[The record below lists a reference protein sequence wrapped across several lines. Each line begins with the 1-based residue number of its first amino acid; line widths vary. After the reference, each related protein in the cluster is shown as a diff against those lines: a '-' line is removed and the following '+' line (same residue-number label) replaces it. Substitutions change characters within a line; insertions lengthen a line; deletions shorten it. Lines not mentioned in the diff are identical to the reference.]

1 MPTKETLHFALK
13 LAITI
18 AIIVSCS
25 QIAKRL
31 PTLAGLI
38 ATAPITTL
46 IVLLWVWTDNPGD
59 YTLMQNYSKG
69 VLWGIIPTTL
79 FFLVAL
85 LCFRKQLSLAIAL
98 AAASFAW
105 LAAAVIHQWF
115 LGKH

>member
-1 MPTKETLHFALK
+1 MLTKETLHFALK
-13 LAITI
+13 LSMTI
-18 AIIVSCS
+18 AIIVGCS

-69 VLWGIIPTTL
+69 VLWGIIPSTL
-79 FFLVAL
+79 FFGVAL
-85 LCFRKQLSLAIAL
+85 LCFYKRMSIYAVL
-98 AAASFAW
+98 AASSFVW
-105 LAAAVIHQWF
+105 LAAAAVHQWL

>member
-1 MPTKETLHFALK
+1 MPTKETLQFALK
-13 LAITI
+13 LGMTV
-18 AIIVSCS
+18 AIIVGCS

-46 IVLLWVWTDNPGD
+46 IVLLWIWTDNPGD
-59 YTLMQNYSKG
+59 YTLMQDYSKG

-85 LCFRKQLSLAIAL
+85 LCFYKRMSIYAVL
-98 AAASFAW
+98 AASSFVW
-105 LAAAVIHQWF
+105 LAAAAVHQWF
-115 LGKH
+115 LGK

>member
-1 MPTKETLHFALK
+1 MLTRETLQFAVK
-13 LAITI
+13 LCITV
-18 AIIVSCS
+18 AIIVGCS
-25 QIAKRL
+25 QPAKRL

-59 YTLMQNYSKG
+59 YALMQDYSKG
-69 VLWGIIPTTL
+69 VLWGIIPSTL

-98 AAASFAW
+98 SAASFTW
-105 LAAAVIHQWF
+105 LAAAVVHQWF
-115 LGKH
+115 LGK